1 MGHVAEEIRICLIS
15 LYGGML
21 IGLIYDVSAFIRL
34 PFGEGRLI
42 SAVFDAL
49 FYVAAGCMAAYAC
62 IPLYAFFSAC
72 FCIAASPCG

>member
-49 FYVAAGCMAAYAC
+49 
-62 IPLYAFFSAC
+62 L
-72 FCIAASPCG
+72 